1 MFKSKEYGRC
11 NCIYKCQILCMHA
24 CTYLWTLTADDSMK
38 NVKKKIWENAELKVK
53 KYVPVHADLSL
64 TMNI

>member
-1 MFKSKEYGRC
+1 
-11 NCIYKCQILCMHA
+11 MHGCT

-64 TMNI
+64 TLNI